1 MESRELYVHASAFA
15 RVWACPASLRLED
28 GLPNEANMASE
39 RGEYLHR
46 IMETGLNPDIVA
58 ELTDEEKQGL
68 KYVYERLAEI
78 EHNHG
83 EVLEEKKELA
93 LEYKDKQGNKL
104 LSGRIDKVYIV
115 EDGIDIIDYKF
126 GTLSVESAE
135 KNLQLAC
142 YAFLYVTNNPELANN
157 ARVRVH
163 IIAPFAIGKK
173 YSTAFYTVEEI
184 RDIIG
189 TQIIEAIHRAKA
201 ENASFASDVGEH
213 CRYCRAIGICPKQ
226 KENAEIVVA
235 EGENMLKQGDFAI
248 TQDNALEIFEQLEE
262 WNKRKFQ
269 AEKHVEKVRENLE
282 KYVNESKD
290 ERFEWK
296 QGARVI
302 QYTAKDVYSYF
313 KQLIPPDKFIDFCKP
328 QVMKLV
334 EYVSGLSRRSKTQ
347 EKKELDEALLS
358 AGVGVNYNK
367 SKLILKKQRK
377 RKEER

>member
-1 MESRELYVHASAFA
+1 MENKELYAHASAFA

-28 GLPNEANMASE
+28 GLPSEASAASE
-39 RGEYLHR
+39 HGEYLHG
-46 IMETGLNPDIVA
+46 IMETGLNPDIVSN
-58 ELTDEEKQGL
+58 LSDEEKQGL
-68 KYVYERLAEI
+68 KYVYERLSEI
-78 EHNHG
+78 EHNNG
-83 EVLEEKKELA
+83 GVLEEKRELA

-104 LSGRIDKVYIV
+104 ISGRIDKVYIA

-142 YAFLYVTNNPELANN
+142 YAFLYVASNPELADN

-173 YSTAFYTVEEI
+173 YSTAFYTVDEI

-201 ENASFASDVGEH
+201 ENARFASDVGEH
-213 CRYCRAIGICPKQ
+213 CRFCRAIGICPKQ

-235 EGENMLKQGDFAI
+235 EGANTLKQGDFAI
-248 TQDNALEIFEQLEE
+248 TQDNALEVFKQLEE
-262 WNKRKFQ
+262 WNKRKLQ
-269 AEKHVEKVRENLE
+269 AEKYVEKVKENLE
-282 KYVNESKD
+282 RYVNESKD

-302 QYTAKDVYSYF
+302 QYTAQDVYNYF
-313 KQLIPPDKFIDFCKP
+313 KQVIPPDKFIDFCKP

-334 EYVSGLSRRSKTQ
+334 DYVSGLSRRSKAQ
-347 EKKELDEALLS
+347 EKKALDEALLN
-358 AGVGVNYNK
+358 AGVEVNYNK
-367 SKLILKKQRK
+367 SKLILKK
-377 RKEER
+377 

>member
-1 MESRELYVHASAFA
+1 MENKELYAHASAFA

-28 GLPNEANMASE
+28 GLPSEASAASE
-39 RGEYLHR
+39 HGEYLHG
-46 IMETGLNPDIVA
+46 IMETGLNPDIVSS
-58 ELTDEEKQGL
+58 LSDEEKQGL

-78 EHNHG
+78 EHNNG
-83 EVLEEKKELA
+83 IALEEKRELA
-93 LEYKDKQGNKL
+93 LEYKDKQCNKL
-104 LSGRIDKVYIV
+104 LSGRIDKVCIT

-142 YAFLYVTNNPELANN
+142 YAFLYVANNPELAGNT
-157 ARVRVH
+157 RVRVH

-189 TQIIEAIHRAKA
+189 VQIIEAIHRAKA
-201 ENASFASDVGEH
+201 ENAPFASDVGEH

-235 EGENMLKQGDFAI
+235 EGENTLRQGEFAI
-248 TQDNALEIFEQLEE
+248 TQDNAMEVFKQLEE
-262 WNKRKFQ
+262 WNKRKLQ

-282 KYVNESKD
+282 RYVNESKD

-296 QGARVI
+296 QGVRVI
-302 QYTAKDVYSYF
+302 QYTAQDVYSYF

-328 QVMKLV
+328 QVAKIV
-334 EYVSGLSRRSKTQ
+334 DYVSGLSRRSKAQ
-347 EKKELDEALLS
+347 EKKDLDEALLN
-358 AGVGVNYNK
+358 AGVEVKYNK
-367 SKLILKKQRK
+367 SKLILKKG
-377 RKEER
+377 E

>member
-1 MESRELYVHASAFA
+1 MENENKELYAHASAFA
-15 RVWACPASLRLED
+15 RVWACPASLRLEAD
-28 GLPNEANMASE
+28 CPNISTESSE
-39 RGEYLHR
+39 HGEYLHG

-58 ELTDEEKQGL
+58 ELSDEEKQGL

-78 EHNHG
+78 EHNNG
-83 EVLEEKKELA
+83 IVLEEKRELA

-104 LSGRIDKVYIV
+104 LSGRIDKVYIT

-142 YAFLYVTNNPELANN
+142 YAFLYIANNPELADN

-173 YSTAFYTVEEI
+173 YSTAFYTAEQI
-184 RDIIG
+184 RDFIATNLIDM
-189 TQIIEAIHRAKA
+189 IHIARREDAP
-201 ENASFASDVGEH
+201 FAADVGEH

-226 KENAEIVVA
+226 KENAELVVA
-235 EGENMLKQGDFAI
+235 EGENTLKQGDFAI
-248 TQDNALEIFEQLEE
+248 TQDNAMEVFKQLEE
-262 WNKRKFQ
+262 WNKRKLQ
-269 AEKHVEKVRENLE
+269 AEKYVEKVKENLE
-282 KYVNESKD
+282 RYVNESKD

-302 QYTAKDVYSYF
+302 QYTAQDVYNYF

-328 QVMKLV
+328 QVAKIV
-334 EYVSGLSRRSKTQ
+334 DYVSGLSRRSKAQ
-347 EKKELDEALLS
+347 EKKDLDEALLN
-358 AGVGVNYNK
+358 AGVEVNYNK
-367 SKLILKKQRK
+367 SKLILKK
-377 RKEER
+377 

>member
-1 MESRELYVHASAFA
+1 MENKELYAHASAFA
-15 RVWACPASLRLED
+15 RVWACPASLCLEAD
-28 GLPNEANMASE
+28 CPNISTESSE
-39 RGEYLHR
+39 HGEYLHG
-46 IMETGLNPDIVA
+46 IMETGLNPDIVSN
-58 ELTDEEKQGL
+58 LSDEEKQGL

-78 EHNHG
+78 EHNNG
-83 EVLEEKKELA
+83 AVLEEKRELA

-142 YAFLYVTNNPELANN
+142 YAFLYVANNPELADST
-157 ARVRVH
+157 RVRVH

-173 YSTAFYTVEEI
+173 YSTAFYTVKEI

-201 ENASFASDVGEH
+201 GNARFASDVGEH

-235 EGENMLKQGDFAI
+235 EGENTLKRGDFAI
-248 TQDNALEIFEQLEE
+248 TKDNALEVFKQLEE
-262 WNKRKFQ
+262 WNKRKLQ
-269 AEKHVEKVRENLE
+269 AEKYVEKVRENLE
-282 KYVNESKD
+282 RYVNESKD

-296 QGARVI
+296 QGARAI
-302 QYTAKDVYSYF
+302 QYTAQDVYNYF

-328 QVMKLV
+328 QVAKIV
-334 EYVSGLSRRSKTQ
+334 DYVSGLSRRSKAQ
-347 EKKELDEALLS
+347 EKKDLDEALLS
-358 AGVGVNYNK
+358 AGVEVNYNK
-367 SKLILKKQRK
+367 SKLILKKG
-377 RKEER
+377 E

>member
-1 MESRELYVHASAFA
+1 MENENKELYAHASAFA

-28 GLPNEANMASE
+28 GLPSEASAASE
-39 RGEYLHR
+39 HGEYLHG

-58 ELTDEEKQGL
+58 ELSDEEKQGL

-78 EHNHG
+78 EHNNG
-83 EVLEEKKELA
+83 IVLEEKRELA

-104 LSGRIDKVYIV
+104 LSGRIDKVYIT

-142 YAFLYVTNNPELANN
+142 YAFLYIANNPELADN

-173 YSTAFYTVEEI
+173 YSTAFYTAEQI
-184 RDIIG
+184 RDFIATNLIDM
-189 TQIIEAIHRAKA
+189 IHIARREDAP
-201 ENASFASDVGEH
+201 FAADVGEH

-226 KENAEIVVA
+226 KANAELVVA
-235 EGENMLKQGDFAI
+235 EGENTLKQGDFAI
-248 TQDNALEIFEQLEE
+248 TQDNAMEVFKQLEA
-262 WNKRKFQ
+262 WNQRKLQ
-269 AEKHVEKVRENLE
+269 AEKYIEKVKENLE

-302 QYTAKDVYSYF
+302 QYTAQDVYNYF

-328 QVMKLV
+328 QVMKIV
-334 EYVSGLSRRSKTQ
+334 DYVSGLSRRSKAQ
-347 EKKELDEALLS
+347 EKKDLDEALLN
-358 AGVGVNYNK
+358 AGVEVNYNK
-367 SKLILKKQRK
+367 SKLILKK
-377 RKEER
+377 

>member
-1 MESRELYVHASAFA
+1 MKDEGKELYAHASAFA
-15 RVWACPASLRLED
+15 RVWACPASLRLGD
-28 GLPNEANMASE
+28 GLPSEASAASE
-39 RGEYLHR
+39 HGEYLHG

-58 ELTDEEKQGL
+58 ELSDEEKQGL
-68 KYVYERLAEI
+68 KYVYERLSEI
-78 EHNHG
+78 EHNNG
-83 EVLEEKKELA
+83 GVLEEKRELA

-104 LSGRIDKVYIV
+104 LSGRIDKVYIT

-126 GTLSVESAE
+126 GVLSVESAE

-142 YAFLYVTNNPELANN
+142 YAFLYVANNPELADN

-173 YSTAFYTVEEI
+173 YSTAFYTAEQI
-184 RDIIG
+184 RDFIATNLIDM
-189 TQIIEAIHRAKA
+189 IHIARREDAP
-201 ENASFASDVGEH
+201 FAADVGEH

-235 EGENMLKQGDFAI
+235 EGENTLKQGDFAI
-248 TQDNALEIFEQLEE
+248 TQDNALEVFEQLEA
-262 WNKRKFQ
+262 WNKRKLQ
-269 AEKHVEKVRENLE
+269 AEKYVEKVKENLE

-302 QYTAKDVYSYF
+302 QYTAQDVYSYF

-328 QVMKLV
+328 QVAKIV
-334 EYVSGLSRRSKTQ
+334 DYVSGLSRRSKAQ
-347 EKKELDEALLS
+347 EKKDLDEALLN
-358 AGVGVNYNK
+358 AGVEVNYNK
-367 SKLILKKQRK
+367 SKLILKK
-377 RKEER
+377 

>member
-1 MESRELYVHASAFA
+1 MVRNRTKRKEIVEMESRELYVHASAFA

-269 AEKHVEKVRENLE
+269 AEKHVEKVRENL
-282 KYVNESKD
+282 
-290 ERFEWK
+290 
-296 QGARVI
+296 
-302 QYTAKDVYSYF
+302 
-313 KQLIPPDKFIDFCKP
+313 
-328 QVMKLV
+328 
-334 EYVSGLSRRSKTQ
+334 
-347 EKKELDEALLS
+347 
-358 AGVGVNYNK
+358 
-367 SKLILKKQRK
+367 
-377 RKEER
+377 

>member
-1 MESRELYVHASAFA
+1 MENEELYAHASAFA

-28 GLPNEANMASE
+28 GLPSEASAASE
-39 RGEYLHR
+39 HGEYLHG
-46 IMETGLNPDIVA
+46 IMETGLNPDIVSN
-58 ELTDEEKQGL
+58 LSDEEKQGL
-68 KYVYERLAEI
+68 KYVYERLSEI
-78 EHNHG
+78 EHNNG
-83 EVLEEKKELA
+83 GGVLEEKRELA

-104 LSGRIDKVYIV
+104 LSGRIDKVYIA

-142 YAFLYVTNNPELANN
+142 YAFLYVASNPELTGNT
-157 ARVRVH
+157 RVRVH

-173 YSTAFYTVEEI
+173 FSTAFYTVEEI

-201 ENASFASDVGEH
+201 ENAPFASDVGEH

-235 EGENMLKQGDFAI
+235 EGENTLRQGGFAI
-248 TQDNALEIFEQLEE
+248 TQDNALEVFKQLEE
-262 WNKRKFQ
+262 WNKRKLQ
-269 AEKHVEKVRENLE
+269 AEKYVEKVKEKLE
-282 KYVNESKD
+282 RYVNDSKD

-302 QYTAKDVYSYF
+302 QYTAQDVYNYF

-328 QVMKLV
+328 QVAKIV
-334 EYVSGLSRRSKTQ
+334 HYVSGLSRRSKAQ

-358 AGVGVNYNK
+358 AGVEVKYNK
-367 SKLILKKQRK
+367 SKLVLKK
-377 RKEER
+377 